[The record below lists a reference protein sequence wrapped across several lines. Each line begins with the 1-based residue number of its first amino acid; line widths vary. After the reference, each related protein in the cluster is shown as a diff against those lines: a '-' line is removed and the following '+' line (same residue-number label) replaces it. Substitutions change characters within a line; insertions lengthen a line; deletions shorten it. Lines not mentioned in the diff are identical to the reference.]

1 MVNLGYITLMPFNV
15 HIPYSVSGFE
25 TLNNGT
31 NTPFISEFT
40 YYASVLDISE
50 QSIVNLY
57 NNLYAPPLLP
67 PNDYPWVEFLIF
79 NGESGNHFVP
89 HCWKLQNENNDCTID
104 YTTNTNGDGFGIGD
118 YTESC
123 YQFKSG
129 GKTQWSSVKCSKNN
143 PAGGEGRFE
152 PDRTDF
158 GLNAKGSPNTEPY
171 KGVKLGDKTYNS
183 WRDPE
188 YHKDLQQWMLTKCKS
203 CKVKV
208 TGYASAV
215 GTFGDNRNTEISN
228 LRAKNVKSWI
238 SNNILTVPPFEDK
251 IVTEVVGLGSQ
262 ANSGCKQLRDAIPN
276 YDKKRNSDYTI
287 SVNDTYPCKS
297 ERYVTVEFFVDGNL
311 KADEKPKNE
320 NELDRT
326 RTNILPKISPNRF
339 YSECDY
345 FEKLSQTSPIAYD
358 TIKEKI
364 KYFQPGFHSTTPE
377 GFNSRLTFLQQCM
390 RQGPTQ
396 GAGKTDNPN
405 NLAFGAPPVCILRIG
420 DFYHT
425 KIIIETLSFAFEPLV
440 WDLNP
445 EGVGVQPMI
454 CTVDMTFNFIGGS
467 SLQGPINKLQNA
479 VSFNYYA
486 NTEIY
491 DLRAD
496 TIKVK
501 DGQGEIE
508 PGELE
513 IIKTY
518 NVTDAETQGKGV
530 EYEKNQEAQNNNI
543 NSGDQTLTE
552 AGVTGATTDID
563 IFTKAMSDTKLYD
576 LNIKLKNDKVT
587 GTFTIYSGLLS
598 KPYDVK
604 LKLVD
609 ENNTK
614 LDIAAF
620 KISAVLA
627 SFETSFGGFSS
638 NGWELIFNEIS
649 KNGTKPLKFAIEVPE
664 LKQVKFYIDKTLNDL
679 K

>member
-1 MVNLGYITLMPFNV
+1 
-15 HIPYSVSGFE
+15 
-25 TLNNGT
+25 
-31 NTPFISEFT
+31 
-40 YYASVLDISE
+40 
-50 QSIVNLY
+50 
-57 NNLYAPPLLP
+57 
-67 PNDYPWVEFLIF
+67 
-79 NGESGNHFVP
+79 
-89 HCWKLQNENNDCTID
+89 
-104 YTTNTNGDGFGIGD
+104 
-118 YTESC
+118 
-123 YQFKSG
+123 
-129 GKTQWSSVKCSKNN
+129 
-143 PAGGEGRFE
+143 
-152 PDRTDF
+152 
-158 GLNAKGSPNTEPY
+158 
-171 KGVKLGDKTYNS
+171 
-183 WRDPE
+183 
-188 YHKDLQQWMLTKCKS
+188 
-203 CKVKV
+203 
-208 TGYASAV
+208 
-215 GTFGDNRNTEISN
+215 
-228 LRAKNVKSWI
+228 
-238 SNNILTVPPFEDK
+238 
-251 IVTEVVGLGSQ
+251 
-262 ANSGCKQLRDAIPN
+262 
-276 YDKKRNSDYTI
+276 
-287 SVNDTYPCKS
+287 
-297 ERYVTVEFFVDGNL
+297 
-311 KADEKPKNE
+311 
-320 NELDRT
+320 
-326 RTNILPKISPNRF
+326 
-339 YSECDY
+339 
-345 FEKLSQTSPIAYD
+345 
-358 TIKEKI
+358 
-364 KYFQPGFHSTTPE
+364 
-377 GFNSRLTFLQQCM
+377 M

-501 DGQGEIE
+501 DGKGEII

-543 NSGDQTLTE
+543 NSGDQTLSE
-552 AGVTGATTDID
+552 VGVTGATTDID
-563 IFTKAMSDTKLYD
+563 IFTKAMGDTKLYD